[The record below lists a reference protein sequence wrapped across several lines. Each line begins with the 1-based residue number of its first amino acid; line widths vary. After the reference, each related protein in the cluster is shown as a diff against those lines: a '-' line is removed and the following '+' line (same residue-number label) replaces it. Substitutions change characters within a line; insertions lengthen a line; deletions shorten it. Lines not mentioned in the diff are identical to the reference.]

1 MTFSLSFIFF
11 STCTDWKRDVLF
23 TCVNR
28 NGASIVYRP
37 ILLFSIWWMGFFSF
51 SDRPTF
57 FHIFRSADLFS
68 HFQFGL
74 FSHFQATKCEKKSWN
89 AKNGIFAMKW
99 QLIHVF
105 MDDFILFQMK
115 FCCHHKK
122 LFFFTLLYAICKLY
136 EFFLMFTLT

>member
-57 FHIFRSADLFS
+57 FHIFSSVFFHIFRPQNVEKNLETQKMGFS
-68 HFQFGL
+68 PWNGNSFT
-74 FSHFQATKCEKKSWN
+74 FSWTISSYFKWN
-89 AKNGIFAMKW
+89 FVVTIKNY
-99 QLIHVF
+99 
-105 MDDFILFQMK
+105 
-115 FCCHHKK
+115 
-122 LFFFTLLYAICKLY
+122 FFFTLLYAICKLY